1 MSETQ
6 MTSPCLDILKRL
18 KVRLRWAESYGYE
31 MLANDLRDTI
41 EYIDLSEM
49 ARRLVQHAK
58 EHHTEPGA
66 RRFVKKMVRKA
77 KGGRSW
83 D

>member
-1 MSETQ
+1 MSETPKNDQ
-6 MTSPCLDILKRL
+6 VLDIVERL
-18 KVRLRWAESYGYE
+18 KVRLRWAESNGYE

-41 EYIDLSEM
+41 QYIELTEM

-77 KGGRSW
+77 NGG
-83 D
+83 